1 MALLEF
7 FIAATCSGVH
17 CRSGVV
23 VCTMSGKRSSI
34 AIADLFC
41 HTQNMHEKE
50 ITFIAVG
57 AE

>member
-1 MALLEF
+1 MALLALL
-7 FIAATCSGVH
+7 IAATCNGVH

-23 VCTMSGKRSSI
+23 MCTMSGKRSSI
-34 AIADLFC
+34 AIADLYC
-41 HTQNMHEKE
+41 HTQNIHEKE